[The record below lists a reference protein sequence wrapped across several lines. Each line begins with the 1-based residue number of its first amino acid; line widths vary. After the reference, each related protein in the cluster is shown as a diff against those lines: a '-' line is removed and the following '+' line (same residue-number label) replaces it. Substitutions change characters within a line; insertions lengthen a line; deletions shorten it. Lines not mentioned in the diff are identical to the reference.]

1 MILLYGLCNGAAGYD
16 PEGRNY
22 AKLLAP
28 EGRNY
33 PKLLANVGEDL
44 MNTAHSDDGYGD
56 LSHGK
61 P

>member
-16 PEGRNY
+16 PEGRNN

-33 PKLLANVGEDL
+33 AKLLAN
-44 MNTAHSDDGYGD
+44 TSHSDDGYGD

>member
-22 AKLLAP
+22 AKLLA
-28 EGRNY
+28 
-33 PKLLANVGEDL
+33 NVGEDL
-44 MNTAHSDDGYGD
+44 TNTSHSDDD

-61 P
+61 PQGLVD

>member
-33 PKLLANVGEDL
+33 AKLLANVG
-44 MNTAHSDDGYGD
+44 
-56 LSHGK
+56 
-61 P
+61 